1 MNPEDVMDVV
11 RHLLWMALL
20 IAGPLLFAGLV
31 VGLLMGV
38 LQAATQVQDAT
49 LSFVPKLLVLA
60 ALLMFGG
67 HWALGQL
74 VNFTDGMFTE
84 VARIAPHGRG

>member
-1 MNPEDVMDVV
+1 MTPTDVMDVV
-11 RHLLWMALL
+11 RQLLWMALL
-20 IAGPLLFAGLV
+20 VAGPLLFVGML

-49 LSFVPKLLVLA
+49 LSFVPKLVVLA
-60 ALLMFGG
+60 AILLFGG
-67 HWALGQL
+67 HWAMGQL
-74 VNFTDGMFTE
+74 VTFTDDMFME